1 MGKRK
6 RITSAK
12 SIKKHIAQGRGSGR
26 LAQYNPWLHIQD
38 VASRGLVTRIRGW
51 KSGRVHHLLS
61 LLELRCFYTLDWRPE
76 VVDIREQYPLL
87 PLEET
92 RAIAAD
98 LGIKHPTDPRSR
110 HPVVMTTDFVT
121 TVFVEETD
129 VDEALCLKY
138 QADLD
143 SERTLEKLEIERLY
157 WQVRQ
162 VERKI
167 LTERDVSKVLAKN
180 IEWVHAY
187 RVLEDFCSLSQL
199 AAAKVIA
206 ALIKEV
212 SVRNR
217 PLRRITSDTDEQL
230 KLDPGTSLAI
240 VRYLIA
246 TRRWHINMNDSIH
259 LGKRLNLLTEAPL
272 EANAR

>member
-1 MGKRK
+1 
-6 RITSAK
+6 
-12 SIKKHIAQGRGSGR
+12 
-26 LAQYNPWLHIQD
+26 
-38 VASRGLVTRIRGW
+38 
-51 KSGRVHHLLS
+51 LLS

-157 WQVRQ
+157 WQARQ

-187 RVLEDFCSLSQL
+187 RVLEDFCSLSQQ

-230 KLDPGTSLAI
+230 KLDPGTSLSI

-246 TRRWHINMNDSIH
+246 TRRWHINMNDSLH